1 MPALGSLWYTL
12 GIDSKQI
19 DADLKSV
26 EAKLKNLGVTV
37 DVSKVRQTIE
47 ASVGATPFNA
57 TVNFGNARASLDAIL
72 PIRNM
77 MFMWRR

>member
-12 GIDSKQI
+12 GIDSKKI

-37 DVSKVRQTIE
+37 DLARFVRPSKRLSGQ
-47 ASVGATPFNA
+47 P
-57 TVNFGNARASLDAIL
+57 RLMR
-72 PIRNM
+72 P
-77 MFMWRR
+77 